1 MTEDPYIALAKSSL
15 KIYLETGKMMKVPEN
30 LPSDMLTRRAGTFVS
45 LHKFGQLRGCIGT
58 ISPVQSSIA
67 EEIIHNAVSAGTED
81 PRFPAVRISELKDL
95 VVSVDVL
102 SPPEPIQSMNELD
115 VRRYGVIVSSG
126 YRRGLLLPNLEG
138 VDTVGEQ
145 VNIARRKAGI
155 QKGEPIQLERFEVV
169 RHE

>member
-1 MTEDPYIALAKSSL
+1 MAEDPYIALAKASL
-15 KIYLETGKMMKVPEN
+15 KFYLESGKRMKVPEN
-30 LPSDMLTRRAGTFVS
+30 LPSEMLTRRAGTFVS

-102 SPPEPIQSMNELD
+102 SPPEPIQSTNELD

-138 VDTVGEQ
+138 VDTIEEQ

-155 QKGEPIQLERFEVV
+155 QKGEPTQLERFEVV

>member
-1 MTEDPYIALAKSSL
+1 MAEDPYIALAKSSL
-15 KIYLETGKMMKVPEN
+15 KTYLETGKMMKVPEN
-30 LPSDMLTRRAGTFVS
+30 IPSDMLTRRAGTFVS

-58 ISPVQSSIA
+58 INPVQSSIA
-67 EEIIHNAVSAGTED
+67 EEIIHNAVSAGMED
-81 PRFPAVRISELKDL
+81 PRFPAVKISELKDL

-102 SPPEPIQSMNELD
+102 SPPEPIQSTNELD

-138 VDTVGEQ
+138 VDTVEEQ
-145 VNIARRKAGI
+145 VDIARRKAGI